1 MRLLLD
7 THIFLWWATDHR
19 NLSKAMRSRITQAT
33 EVYVSSAS
41 IWELSI
47 KIKLK
52 KLNADIAQLAE
63 EIANSGFS
71 ELPITG
77 RHAAFIYQLPLIHR
91 DPFDRIMIAQAICE
105 PLTLITCDTILQKY
119 SELVELFPL

>member
-7 THIFLWWATDHR
+7 THIFLWWVTDNR
-19 NLSKAMRSRITQAT
+19 KLSKAVRSRITQAT
-33 EVYVSSAS
+33 EVYISSAS
-41 IWELSI
+41 IWELAI

-63 EIANSGFS
+63 EISNSGFS

-77 RHAAFIYQLPLIHR
+77 RHASFIYHLPLMHR

-105 PLTLITCDTILQKY
+105 PLTLITCDSILQKY
-119 SELVELFPL
+119 SELVELVE